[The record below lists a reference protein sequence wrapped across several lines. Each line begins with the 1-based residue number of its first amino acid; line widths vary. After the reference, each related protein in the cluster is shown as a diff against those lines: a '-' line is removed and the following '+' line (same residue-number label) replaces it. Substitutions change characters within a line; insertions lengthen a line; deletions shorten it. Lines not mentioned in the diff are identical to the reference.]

1 MNAIDALVCPACERL
16 VEPCRRKL
24 PSEQVTTG
32 EGSTKYSAPML
43 AFGFFCPHDDCKARL
58 DRAIEKAQV
67 DAVEVEQP
75 IQSEVIAAEPSD
87 EQPNIVSIPERRTT
101 PAPVRNV
108 KPASDEDLFSRI
120 RREHAEALREEQEL
134 IARLAQIADRR
145 KKLDLLITAMNVAQ
159 EQIAAE

>member
-32 EGSTKYSAPML
+32 KGSTKYSAPML
-43 AFGFFCPHDDCKARL
+43 AFGFFCPHDDCKVRL
-58 DRAIEKAQV
+58 DRAIEKAQA

-75 IQSEVIAAEPSD
+75 IRSEVIAVEPSD
-87 EQPNIVSIPERRTT
+87 EQPKIISIPEHR
-101 PAPVRNV
+101 PIPVRNV
-108 KPASDEDLFSRI
+108 KPSSDEDLFSRI

-134 IARLAQIADRR
+134 IARLAQVKEKRE
-145 KKLDLLITAMNVAQ
+145 KLDRVMAAMGQDVP
-159 EQIAAE
+159 IAAE